1 MVTENMSV
9 MYEGS
14 KALGQSQLERWDFF
28 LNNGSSEFQNSS
40 SLLTNNDNG
49 QNINIYFCD
58 ILHFLAKMLG
68 NFRYIFAV

>member
-14 KALGQSQLERWDFF
+14 KALGQSKLQKYEGRWDFF

-40 SLLTNNDNG
+40 SLLTMTM
-49 QNINIYFCD
+49 
-58 ILHFLAKMLG
+58 AK
-68 NFRYIFAV
+68 I